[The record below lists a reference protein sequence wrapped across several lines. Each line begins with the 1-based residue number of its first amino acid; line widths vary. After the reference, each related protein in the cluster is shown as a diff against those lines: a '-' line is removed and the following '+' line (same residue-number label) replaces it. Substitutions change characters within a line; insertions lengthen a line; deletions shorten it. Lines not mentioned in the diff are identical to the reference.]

1 MSCATEAQIT
11 QKETDIGELIAEK
24 RLLKIAK
31 NNRFLKIA
39 ENWPL
44 WVC

>member
-1 MSCATEAQIT
+1 MEVQIT
-11 QKETDIGELIAEK
+11 QKEKDSGELIAGN
-24 RLLKIAK
+24 RFLKIAK

-44 WVC
+44 WAC

>member
-1 MSCATEAQIT
+1 MEVQIT
-11 QKETDIGELIAEK
+11 QKEKDSGELIAGN

-44 WVC
+44 WAC